1 MRIDIGPYED
11 RTNEVGERLERR
23 INIHIDNYDTWNM
36 DYTLALIIV
45 PMLKQLR
52 DEGHGAPG
60 DIPEFQ
66 QTSNQAQDSFPF
78 YGEEDDMAWEAGHTR
93 WLNMLNEMIWAFEQ
107 VIEPQEDLYW
117 KPTNKPP
124 QVDTVLDDEDIL
136 VSHRVFDREGF
147 EQYSN
152 RIENGLM
159 LFGKY
164 YRGLWD

>member
-11 RTNEVGERLERR
+11 RVNEVGERLDRR
-23 INIHIDNYDTWNM
+23 INIHLDDYDTWNM

-52 DEGHGAPG
+52 DTGHGAPG
-60 DIPEFQ
+60 DIIEFQ

-78 YGEEDDMAWEAGHTR
+78 YGEEDDMAWSAGHQR
-93 WLNMLNEMIWAFEQ
+93 WLKMLDEMIWAFEQ
-107 VIEPQEDLYW
+107 VIEPQDNIFW
-117 KPTNKPP
+117 KPKDKELPL
-124 QVDTVLDDEDIL
+124 DTVLDEEDIL
-136 VSHRVFDREGF
+136 VNPRSFDRDGF
-147 EQYSN
+147 EQYN
-152 RIENGLM
+152 KRIENGLT